1 MLRSLQL
8 ENFKAFGQRTIVPL
22 APITILFGQ
31 NSSGKSSILQCL
43 NLLKQTRENRDGEA
57 LLLPRAENGFSDL
70 GGFQEMVFDHDLK
83 RTMTVRLDVTHASAT
98 RSAWVPNFVR
108 DTRSSGLELS
118 FSRRRTEDEI
128 TLESFKVCGE
138 DLEGHVARFE
148 KCAVP
153 QNLHRQVFGSYR
165 AQARRSPESLRAAR
179 CTYVS
184 DDPVYWQQGFE
195 RSLRRR
201 GQFIQMLER
210 ARNEIA
216 SGEVDEGVQ
225 ELLFDE
231 LEDSDERKAALEA
244 IEADLTF
251 FSSPYT
257 FQDFVQ
263 RLIAEQLGQVV
274 ILDGFLPEAA
284 GSTDTRRFTVN
295 RLMSRSTWRP
305 GMRRDW
311 AFDAGGLSLYA
322 ARAIEHSLKT
332 LFPLGPF
339 RKPPARWYVFT
350 GTTPRDVGYEGH
362 LLPDL
367 LFRKEELRNDTNEWL
382 KKLDIGYEVRIRHHG
397 DRSSD
402 LFELRLVD
410 KRRNTDVD
418 VGLTD
423 VGFGISQI
431 LPFIVQSLA
440 GSDQIITVEQ
450 PEVHIHPRLQADLG
464 DLLVQ
469 AIKEPLR
476 NQFIIE
482 THSEHMALRLQK
494 RVREKALSPDD
505 ISIVYVSRG
514 PNGAVVQPL
523 KLDEEGDFT
532 DDFPGGFFPER
543 LRELR

>member
-22 APITILFGQ
+22 SPITILFGQ

-83 RTMTVRLDVTHASAT
+83 RPITVRLDVSASSNMRT
-98 RSAWVPNFVR
+98 GIVPRFVR
-108 DTRSSGLELS
+108 DSESTGLEFTFARKRL
-118 FSRRRTEDEI
+118 EDEI
-128 TLESFKVCGE
+128 SLEGFKACGE
-138 DLEGHVARFE
+138 DLHEHVARFE

-153 QNLHRQVFGSYR
+153 AEFRRQVMGTYR
-165 AQARRSPESLRAAR
+165 SQSRRNAGGLRAAK
-179 CTYVS
+179 CTYITE
-184 DDPVYWQQGFE
+184 DPTYW
-195 RSLRRR
+195 RR
-201 GQFIQMLER
+201 GFDRSQTDKSRFLDMLLR
-210 ARNEIA
+210 AKQELVTGQGD
-216 SGEVDEGVQ
+216 SEVQ
-225 ELLFDE
+225 ELLFDDTQDSE
-231 LEDSDERKAALEA
+231 DRRQALLAIEDSLK
-244 IEADLTF
+244 F
-251 FSSPYT
+251 FGSNYT
-257 FQDFVQ
+257 FEDFV
-263 RLIAEQLGQVV
+263 RRSIAEQIDQVIV
-274 ILDGFLPEAA
+274 FDGFLPDLA
-284 GSTDTRRFTVN
+284 GSTDRRYGLN
-295 RLMSRSTWRP
+295 RVLSRSVWRP
-305 GMRRDW
+305 NIRRDW
-311 AFDAGGLSLYA
+311 GLDVGALSLFT
-322 ARAIEHSLKT
+322 ARAIEHSLKS

-350 GTTPRDVGYEGH
+350 GTTPQDVGYEGH

-367 LFRKEELRNDTNEWL
+367 LFRKEELRAETNEWL
-382 KKLDIGYEVRIRHHG
+382 RKLDIGYEIRIRHHG

-410 KRRNTDVD
+410 KRRKTDVD

-440 GSDQIITVEQ
+440 ASEQIITVEQ

-464 DLLVQ
+464 DLLVE
-469 AIKEPLR
+469 AIKEPRR
-476 NQFIIE
+476 NQFVIE
-482 THSEHMALRLQK
+482 THSEHLALRLQ
-494 RVREKALSPDD
+494 RRIREKLLSPSDV
-505 ISIVYVSRG
+505 SIVYVSRG

-523 KLDEEGDFT
+523 KLDEEGDFI

>member
-8 ENFKAFGQRTIVPL
+8 ENFKAFGQRSIVPL

-31 NSSGKSSILQCL
+31 NSSGKSSILQSL

-70 GGFQEMVFDHDLK
+70 GGFKEMVFDHDLN
-83 RTMTVRLDVTHASAT
+83 RTMALRLDVSRPGGT
-98 RSAWVPNFVR
+98 RSAWVPRFVR
-108 DTRSSGLELS
+108 DSRSVGLEFS
-118 FSRRRTEDEI
+118 FTRRRPEDEI
-128 TLESFKVCGE
+128 TLEGFKVCGE
-138 DLEGHVARFE
+138 DLAGHVARFE
-148 KCAVP
+148 KCAAP
-153 QNLHRQVFGSYR
+153 KNFQRDLLGPYR
-165 AQARRSPESLRAAR
+165 GEGRRSAGSFRTAK
-179 CTYVS
+179 CTYIS
-184 DDPVYWQQGFE
+184 EDPAYWQPGFQ
-195 RSLRRR
+195 RSV
-201 GQFIQMLER
+201 R
-210 ARNEIA
+210 ARDRFIEMLGRAKHELI
-216 SGEVDEGVQ
+216 SGQVDDGVQ
-225 ELLFDE
+225 EILFE
-231 LEDSDERKAALEA
+231 QPADSDGRKSA
-244 IEADLTF
+244 IEAIDADLSF
-251 FSSPYT
+251 FSSEYS
-257 FQDFVQ
+257 FEDFVK
-263 RLIAEQLGQVV
+263 RLTKEQLGQIVM
-274 ILDGFLPEAA
+274 LDGFLPEAV
-284 GSTDTRRFTVN
+284 GTTDRRFFNN
-295 RLMSRSTWRP
+295 RLVSRSVWRP
-305 GMRRDW
+305 GLRRDW
-311 AFDAGGLSLYA
+311 AFDAGGLSLFA
-322 ARAIEHSLKT
+322 ARAIEESLKN

-367 LFRKEELRNDTNEWL
+367 LLRKEDLRQATNEWL
-382 KKLDIGYEVRIRHHG
+382 AKLDIGYEIRIRHHG
-397 DRSSD
+397 DLSSD

-410 KRRNTDVD
+410 KRRSKDVD

-440 GSDQIITVEQ
+440 ASDQIITVEQ

-482 THSEHMALRLQK
+482 THSEHMALRLQR
-494 RVREKALSPDD
+494 RVREKQLSPND

-514 PNGAVVQPL
+514 PHGAILQPL
-523 KLDEEGDFT
+523 KLDEDGDFM

>member
-1 MLRSLQL
+1 MLQSLQL
-8 ENFKAFGQRTIVPL
+8 ENFKAFGQRTVVPL

-31 NSSGKSSILQCL
+31 NSSGKSSILQSL

-70 GGFQEMVFDHDLK
+70 GGFQEMVFDHDLG
-83 RTMTVRLDVTHASAT
+83 RTMAVRLDVSRPAAT
-98 RSAWVPNFVR
+98 RNAWVPSFVR
-108 DTRSSGLELS
+108 DIRSFGLEFS
-118 FSRRRTEDEI
+118 FSRRRPEDEI
-128 TLESFKVCGE
+128 TLEGFKVCGE
-138 DLEGHVARFE
+138 DLTGHVARFE

-153 QNLHRQVFGSYR
+153 PNFQQQLLGPYR
-165 AQARRSPESLRAAR
+165 GQGRRSAGSFRAAK
-179 CTYVS
+179 CTYIS
-184 DDPVYWQQGFE
+184 DDPAYWRPGFD
-195 RSLRRR
+195 RSIRARPR
-201 GQFIQMLER
+201 FIDMLER
-210 ARNEIA
+210 ARHELH
-216 SGEVDEGVQ
+216 SGQVDEGVQ

-231 LEDSDERKAALEA
+231 PEDSDDRKNAIEA
-244 IEADLTF
+244 IEADLHF
-251 FSSPYT
+251 FSSD
-257 FQDFVQ
+257 FSFHDFVQ
-263 RLIAEQLGQVV
+263 RLTAEQMGQIVM
-274 ILDGFLPEAA
+274 LDGFLPEAA
-284 GSTDTRRFTVN
+284 GSTDRRHAINSLV
-295 RLMSRSTWRP
+295 SRSVWRP

-311 AFDAGGLSLYA
+311 AFDAGGLSLFA
-322 ARAIEHSLKT
+322 ARAIEESLKN

-339 RKPPARWYVFT
+339 RRPPARWYVFT

-367 LFRKEELRNDTNEWL
+367 LLRREELRHATNEWL
-382 KKLDIGYEVRIRHHG
+382 TKLDIGYEVRIRHHG

-410 KRRNTDVD
+410 KRRNKDVD

-440 GSDQIITVEQ
+440 ASDQIITVEQ

-482 THSEHMALRLQK
+482 THSEHMALRLQR
-494 RVREKALSPDD
+494 RVREKQLSPDD

>member
-22 APITILFGQ
+22 SPITILFGQ

-83 RTMTVRLDVTHASAT
+83 RTMAVRLDVSRPAAP
-98 RSAWVPNFVR
+98 RNAWVPSFVR
-108 DTRSSGLELS
+108 DSQSFGLEFS
-118 FSRRRTEDEI
+118 FTRRRPEDEI
-128 TLESFKVCGE
+128 TLEDFKVCGE
-138 DLEGHVARFE
+138 DLNGHVARFE

-153 QNLHRQVFGSYR
+153 SNFQRQFLGPYR
-165 AQARRSPESLRAAR
+165 SQGRRSAGSLRAAK
-179 CTYVS
+179 CTYIS
-184 DDPVYWQQGFE
+184 DDPAYWRPGFE
-195 RSLRRR
+195 RSARARPRFLE
-201 GQFIQMLER
+201 MLER
-210 ARNEIA
+210 ARHELN
-216 SGEVDEGVQ
+216 SGQVEDGVQ

-231 LEDSDERKAALEA
+231 PEDADDRKNALEA
-244 IEADLTF
+244 IEADYRF
-251 FSSPYT
+251 FSSD
-257 FQDFVQ
+257 FSFNDFVQ
-263 RLIAEQLGQVV
+263 RLTAEQLGQIVM
-274 ILDGFLPEAA
+274 LDGFLPEAA
-284 GSTDTRRFTVN
+284 GSTDRRYAIN
-295 RLMSRSTWRP
+295 RLVSRSVWRP

-311 AFDAGGLSLYA
+311 AFDAGGLSLFA
-322 ARAIEHSLKT
+322 ARAIEESLKN

-367 LFRKEELRNDTNEWL
+367 LLRKEELRHATNEWL
-382 KKLDIGYEVRIRHHG
+382 ARLDIGYEVRIRHHG

-410 KRRNTDVD
+410 KRRNRDVD

-440 GSDQIITVEQ
+440 ASDQILTVEQ

-482 THSEHMALRLQK
+482 THSEHMALRLQR
-494 RVREKALSPDD
+494 RVREKQLSPDD
-505 ISIVYVSRG
+505 VSIIYVSRG
-514 PNGAVVQPL
+514 PNGAIVQPL
-523 KLDEEGDFT
+523 RLDEEGDFT